1 MAAKNLLAQQMFCLL
16 VNWSILIYL
25 YKLVFK
31 HVTDAIMST
40 LLNPDQR
47 SVLGID
53 LLQGSLKLALIHP
66 QILSISQHLRY
77 ASCNLAR
84 FNCNHCNYFF
94 STLMILNNHITN
106 RHLAF
111 AMLVLNSTVLAFNL
125 KI

>member
-1 MAAKNLLAQQMFCLL
+1 MAAKNLPAQQMFCL
-16 VNWSILIYL
+16 NYFSR
-25 YKLVFK
+25 LVFK
-31 HVTDAIMST
+31 HVTHAIMST
-40 LLNPDQR
+40 LLNPDHR

-77 ASCNLAR
+77 AVYNLTR
-84 FNCNHCNYFF
+84 FNCNDCNCFF
-94 STLMILNNHITN
+94 SIVMALNNHTPN

-111 AMLVLNSTVLAFNL
+111 AMLDLNTTALTFNL

>member
-1 MAAKNLLAQQMFCLL
+1 MAAKNF
-16 VNWSILIYL
+16 S
-25 YKLVFK
+25 KLVFK
-31 HVTDAIMST
+31 HVTHAIMST

-66 QILSISQHLRY
+66 QILSISQNLRY
-77 ASCNLAR
+77 AAYNLAR
-84 FNCNHCNYFF
+84 FNCSHCNHFF
-94 STLMILNNHITN
+94 SIVTALNNHIPN

-111 AMLVLNSTVLAFNL
+111 SMLALNSNVLTFNL